1 VQGETSFG
9 GNAVGAAKTSK
20 GAPFTAKNPY
30 YWGMP
35 AEMLQLPRTL
45 SPEAVMEIS
54 AKAKAVLGA
63 GDLHLD
69 CSAVERLD
77 TLGTAL
83 LADLRREAAAAGRT
97 LRLAGLAEGPAAAL
111 ARANEGTPDQS
122 PAPPGF
128 LESLGAGA
136 WSLWREWKVVALL
149 FSEALYHSTAGW
161 RKPKTVLRG
170 EAVRQMIRLGSTAL
184 PIVLLLSVL
193 IGFTLALQSGLQLE
207 KYGAAIFLADG
218 IGISMITEIGPLMTA
233 VILAGR
239 SGSAI
244 TAELATMTVQEE
256 VSALRAMAANPVQ
269 FLVLP
274 RFWALT
280 AAQPL
285 LTVASALSGI
295 FSGLVVALLFFNI
308 SPQAFLNQ
316 LQGAVDVKYVGQML
330 VKSVTFAWLIVLIAS
345 VKGLGVRGGA
355 DAVGRATTEC
365 VVACIFAIVL
375 ADALFSFIFYV

>member
-1 VQGETSFG
+1 MAARTIKLPAQLTPGEVTALSRQ
-9 GNAVGAAKTSK
+9 AGA
-20 GAPFTAKNPY
+20 
-30 YWGMP
+30 
-35 AEMLQLPRTL
+35 LLR
-45 SPEAVMEIS
+45 
-54 AKAKAVLGA
+54 A
-63 GDLHLD
+63 GEDVHFD
-69 CSAVERLD
+69 CSALVRLD
-77 TLGTAL
+77 SLGLSFLTAL
-83 LADLRREAAAAGRT
+83 HREAESGGHKLVLHGLAEEPAAMLSRAPAEAPTAAAAPRT
-97 LRLAGLAEGPAAAL
+97 
-111 ARANEGTPDQS
+111 
-122 PAPPGF
+122 GF
-128 LESLGAGA
+128 LERVGVSGYALAT
-136 WSLWREWKVVALL
+136 EWKTVLL
-149 FSEALYHSTAGW
+149 LLSESIYHSTWGW

-170 EAVRQMIRLGSTAL
+170 ETTIQMMRLGSTAL
-184 PIVLLLSVL
+184 PIVLLLSTL

-256 VSALRAMAANPVQ
+256 VAALRSMSANPLQ

-280 AAQPL
+280 ITQPL

-308 SPQAFLNQ
+308 APQAFLNQ
-316 LQGAVDVKYVGQML
+316 LQGGVEIHYVWQML
-330 VKSVTFAWLIVLIAS
+330 FKAVTFAWLIVFIAT

-355 DAVGRATTEC
+355 DAVGRATTAC
-365 VVACIFAIVL
+365 VVTCIFAIVL
-375 ADALFSFIFYV
+375 ADALFSFVFYL

>member
-1 VQGETSFG
+1 MASETL
-9 GNAVGAAKTSK
+9 K
-20 GAPFTAKNPY
+20 
-30 YWGMP
+30 
-35 AEMLQLPRTL
+35 LPEALT
-45 SPEAVMEIS
+45 PEAVARLS
-54 AKAKAVLGA
+54 AEARGLLRK
-63 GDLHLD
+63 GDLKLD
-69 CSAVERLD
+69 CAGVRRLD
-77 TLGTAL
+77 TLGLGFLAALREGATAS
-83 LADLRREAAAAGRT
+83 GRK
-97 LRLAGLAEGPAAAL
+97 LEISGLAPELEKSLAEVPPAPAGE
-111 ARANEGTPDQS
+111 ARAL
-122 PAPPGF
+122 PGF
-128 LESLGAGA
+128 LERLGAGA
-136 WSLWREWKVVALL
+136 IGLWNEWKDVGLL
-149 FSEALYHSTAGW
+149 LSESLYHSTLGW
-161 RKPKTVLRG
+161 RKPKTKLRG
-170 EAVRQMIRLGSTAL
+170 DTAVQMMRLGSTAL

-256 VSALRAMAANPVQ
+256 VAALRSMSANPVQ

-280 AAQPL
+280 LTQPL

-295 FSGLVVALLFFNI
+295 GSGLMVALLFFNV
-308 SPQAFLNQ
+308 SPQAFLDQ
-316 LQGAVDVKYVGQML
+316 LQGAVPIKFVGQML
-330 VKSVTFAWLIVLIAS
+330 IKSVVFAWLIVFIAS

-355 DAVGRATTEC
+355 DAVGRAVTAC

-375 ADALFSFIFYV
+375 ADAIFSFIFYL